1 MPRKVRGK
9 EVSKEGAMDEWK
21 EKKEGSQGRKG
32 RWTEEIQ
39 ENKTR
44 NEGMNEGRNE

>member
-21 EKKEGSQGRKG
+21 EKKKGAKEGKVGGQKKSKKIRQGMK
-32 RWTEEIQ
+32 E
-39 ENKTR
+39 
-44 NEGMNEGRNE
+44 